1 MTRAIGLGC
10 MRLSTDPNRDEAR
23 AIEVITAGLRA
34 GVTLLDTSDAYV
46 LDDTDANHN
55 EKLIARALTAWGGD
69 RRAITV
75 VSKGGLTRPQ
85 GRWVPDGRASQLRS
99 AAERSAAALGGP
111 IDLYLLHAPDPK
123 TSLSTSVR
131 ALAEIQRSGVAR
143 AVGLSNVN
151 AVQLEEACALA
162 PIAAVEVKLSAFDLG
177 AIHGGV
183 LAACIE
189 KNIRLIA
196 HSPLGGAKGVR
207 KFKADPVIKEVAAR
221 RGVAPADVG
230 LAWLYA
236 LHDGV
241 TAIPGA
247 TKVETAARAAAFALD
262 EEDRAKLE
270 RRFDVLLPYRNIPA
284 TAASAREVII
294 LMGIQAAGKSTL
306 VQNYLDRG
314 YQRLNR
320 DLCGGTLRGLLPVL
334 EKLLEP
340 EDARVVLDNTYAS
353 RASRGAVIATARKKD
368 ASVRCVHLDTSFEDA
383 QINAVSRM
391 IERHGRLLDPPELK
405 QLAKKDPNLF
415 GPDVQFRFKREL
427 EPPVLAEGFSAVE
440 TQPFVRRP
448 RPEHDRRGVLFE
460 LDGVVRRS
468 RSGQRAPMS
477 PDDVELYP
485 GARDR
490 LARAAAE
497 GFSLFGMSW
506 RPEVSAGALSL
517 EEARAVDA
525 RTAELLALPLEF
537 FFCPHGAGPAICWC
551 RKPLPG
557 LGVLWVEQ
565 YRIDV
570 GSSLHVGHGPAD
582 RTFAE
587 RLGLSYE
594 DAGQYFARVPK

>member
-1 MTRAIGLGC
+1 
-10 MRLSTDPNRDEAR
+10 MRLSTDPRRDETR
-23 AIEVITAGLRA
+23 ALEVLTAALGA
-34 GVTLLDTSDAYV
+34 GVNMLDTSDAYV
-46 LDDTDANHN
+46 LDDTDAGHN
-55 EKLIARALTAWGGD
+55 EKLIARALASWGGD
-69 RRAITV
+69 RASITV

-85 GRWVPDGRASQLRS
+85 GRWVPDGRASHLRA
-99 AAERSAAALGGP
+99 AAERSAEALGGP

-162 PIAAVEVKLSAFDLG
+162 PISAVEVKLSAFDLD

-183 LAACIE
+183 LASCIE

-207 KFKADPVIKEVAAR
+207 KFKADAIVKELAAR
-221 RGVAPADVG
+221 HGVGPADIG
-230 LAWLYA
+230 LAWLYH
-236 LHDGV
+236 LHELV

-247 TKVETAARAAAFALD
+247 TQVETAIKAAAQISLSADDLD
-262 EEDRAKLE
+262 ILA
-270 RRFDVLLPYRNIPA
+270 RRFGVLLPYRNIPA
-284 TAASAREVII
+284 TASSAREVVI
-294 LMGIQAAGKSTL
+294 LMGIQGAGKSTI
-306 VQNYLDRG
+306 VQNYVERG

-320 DLCGGTLRGLLPVL
+320 DLTGGTLRGLLPAL

-340 EDARVVLDNTYAS
+340 DDAKVVLDNTYAS
-353 RASRGAVIATARKKD
+353 RASRGAVIASARKKN
-368 ASVRCVHLDTSFEDA
+368 AAVRCIHLDTSLEDA
-383 QINAVSRM
+383 QINVVLRM
-391 IERHGRLLDPPELK
+391 IERHGRLLEPPELK
-405 QLAKKDPNLF
+405 QLSKKDPNLF

-440 TQPFVRRP
+440 LQNFVRRA
-448 RPEHDRRGVLFE
+448 RAEDQNRGVLLE
-460 LDGVVRRS
+460 LDGVVRKS

-477 PDDVELYP
+477 PEDVELYADAKP
-485 GARDR
+485 R
-490 LARAAAE
+490 LARAIEE
-497 GFSLFGMSW
+497 GFALFGISW
-506 RPEVSAGALSL
+506 RPELASGSLSV
-517 EEARAVDA
+517 EAARSIDA
-525 RTAELLALPLEF
+525 RTAELLGLPIEF

-557 LGVLWVEQ
+557 LGVLWVSQ

-582 RTFAE
+582 RAFAE
-587 RLGLSYE
+587 RLGLRYE
-594 DAGQYFARVPK
+594 DAGQYFARDPK